1 MKVTLKLQRYGMNMS
16 EATISEWYKQP
27 GEKFAAGEPIYSVET
42 EKVNEDFVA
51 AAPGTLVEI
60 KVEAG
65 ADAEVGQAV
74 CVVDYETA
82 K

>member
-16 EATISEWYKQP
+16 EATICEWYKQP
-27 GEKFAAGEPIYSVET
+27 GEKFVAGDPLYSVET

-65 ADAEVGQAV
+65 SDAEVGQPV
-74 CVVDYETA
+74 CIVDYEAA